1 MLKTMYSAVVV
12 ASLLTACGGGGSDTP
27 AVAAAATTTPVPAVQ
42 VTPAPAPVPVAVA
55 SPPVT
60 AAELVDMPP
69 STSKTDF
76 NGGGK
81 FTQIGDGASWN
92 VSTKG
97 ILDLS
102 ITGDINTMWV
112 TSPTEGGIAT
122 INGKGNT
129 LIFLPGS
136 HATVNVTGTANTFY
150 LVQGS
155 PIKIEGP
162 GAASSRVLYYKPV

>member
-1 MLKTMYSAVVV
+1 
-12 ASLLTACGGGGSDTP
+12 
-27 AVAAAATTTPVPAVQ
+27 
-42 VTPAPAPVPVAVA
+42 
-55 SPPVT
+55 
-60 AAELVDMPP
+60 MPP